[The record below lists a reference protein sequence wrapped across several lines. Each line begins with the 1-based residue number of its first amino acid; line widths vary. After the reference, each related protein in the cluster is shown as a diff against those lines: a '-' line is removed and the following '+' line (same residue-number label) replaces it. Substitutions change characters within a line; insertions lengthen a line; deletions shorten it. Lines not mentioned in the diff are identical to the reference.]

1 MSTTAPYTTSLS
13 DEHGMFCNGYYPNP
27 SGSPVDPDVHLSTS
41 DVWSMAFS
49 MSLKRVV
56 NGV

>member
-1 MSTTAPYTTSLS
+1 MSN
-13 DEHGMFCNGYYPNP
+13 GMFCNGCYPNP
-27 SGSPVDPDVHLSTS
+27 SGSVVDPDVHLSTS

-49 MSLKRVV
+49 MSIKRVV